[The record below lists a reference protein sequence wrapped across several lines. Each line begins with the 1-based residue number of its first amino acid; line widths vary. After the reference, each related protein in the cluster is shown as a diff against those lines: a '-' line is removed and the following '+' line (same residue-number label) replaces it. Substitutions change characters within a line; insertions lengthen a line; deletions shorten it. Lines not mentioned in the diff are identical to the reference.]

1 LAESAAGQDKV
12 DQDIK
17 STWQHHT
24 NSLHLYCRLRDLG
37 LGEKSALRL
46 CWLIIRLRGERA
58 MPYRADSFL
67 KSKRIFT
74 SLLALIVLVGGTLGY
89 HILPETQEALLQAFE
104 YFGMGVVILL
114 PIWSKI
120 SERWKVKQDE
130 RNAQPHNAYREV
142 INKPGALRN
151 D

>member
-1 LAESAAGQDKV
+1 
-12 DQDIK
+12 
-17 STWQHHT
+17 
-24 NSLHLYCRLRDLG
+24 
-37 LGEKSALRL
+37 
-46 CWLIIRLRGERA
+46 

-114 PIWSKI
+114 PIWSKL
-120 SERWKVKQDE
+120 SERRKIKQDE